1 MRIKGWKQVFGFT
14 FLQQIK
20 TKSFIISTVVITLIG
35 ALIAASANLLPL
47 LFLDDVLSGTVSE
60 ENTEKT
66 SVNELYIYDSTGMSF
81 DFGTELEVTPQYIDE
96 AKAKEMLTALETDSA
111 NKLLATISF
120 EEGAFS
126 VSGVYSG
133 GETATIEKSD
143 CEMLCGAIATGVRV
157 NYLRSLGVAD
167 ESIPTAMTGVSYGA
181 SVAGKDQTSPIAD
194 ALASI
199 VPMISSLVLFIFIFS
214 YSQMVAQSVA
224 TEKTSRVMEYLLTS
238 VKPLAIIVGK
248 ILAMCCVSLLQFLI
262 IGVGTTAGV
271 FISMPFGILSKAG
284 ELTAMAA
291 TSSEAASAGS
301 VVTEIS
307 SVLSTFNAGSIVFM
321 FIVFILG
328 FLFYSTIAG
337 LAGASISKMEDLS
350 AAIQPM
356 SLIGVL
362 GFYLAYFPAIG
373 AVSGETNIMMILSR
387 YIPISSPFVLPS
399 AVLLNQMSVLEGIF
413 AVIILLIIDIV
424 MMMIVAKVYEH
435 IILHTGN
442 RLKFSEMLNMAKANK

>member
-20 TKSFIISTVVITLIG
+20 TKSFIISTIVITLIG

-81 DFGTELEVTPQYIDE
+81 DFGSDLEVTPQYIDE
-96 AKAKEMLTALETDSA
+96 AKAKEMLTALETDSS
-111 NKLLATISF
+111 NKLLATIAF
-120 EEGAFS
+120 NEGAFS

-133 GETATIEKSD
+133 GETASIEKSD

-157 NYLRSLGVAD
+157 SYLKSLGVA
-167 ESIPTAMTGVSYGA
+167 EENVATAMTGVSYGA

-194 ALASI
+194 AIASI
-199 VPMISSLVLFIFIFS
+199 VPMISSLILFIFIFS

-248 ILAMCCVSLLQFLI
+248 ILAMCSVSLLQFLI
-262 IGVGTTAGV
+262 IGIGTTAGV

-301 VVTEIS
+301 IVTELS

-321 FIVFILG
+321 FVVFILG

-399 AVLLNQMSVLEGIF
+399 AVLLNQMSVLEGII

-442 RLKFSEMLNMAKANK
+442 RLKFSEMLNMAKVNK

>member
-20 TKSFIISTVVITLIG
+20 TKSFIISTIVITLIG

-81 DFGTELEVTPQYIDE
+81 DFGTDLQVAPQYIDE

-167 ESIPTAMTGVSYGA
+167 ENISTAMTGVSYGA

>member
-20 TKSFIISTVVITLIG
+20 TKSFIISTIVITLIG

-81 DFGTELEVTPQYIDE
+81 DFGSDLEVTPQYIDE
-96 AKAKEMLTALETDSA
+96 AKAKEMLTALETDSS
-111 NKLLATISF
+111 NKLLATIAF
-120 EEGAFS
+120 NEGAFS

-133 GETATIEKSD
+133 GETASIEKSD

-157 NYLRSLGVAD
+157 SYLKSLGVA
-167 ESIPTAMTGVSYGA
+167 EENIATAMTGVSYGA

-194 ALASI
+194 AIASI
-199 VPMISSLVLFIFIFS
+199 VPMISSLILFIFIFS

-248 ILAMCCVSLLQFLI
+248 ILAMCSVSLLQFLI
-262 IGVGTTAGV
+262 IGIGTTAGV

-301 VVTEIS
+301 IVTELS

-399 AVLLNQMSVLEGIF
+399 AVLLNQMSVLEGII

-442 RLKFSEMLNMAKANK
+442 RLKFSEMLNMAKVSK

>member
-60 ENTEKT
+60 DTTEKT

-81 DFGTELEVTPQYIDE
+81 DFGTDLQVTPQYIDE

-133 GETATIEKSD
+133 GENATIEKSD

-301 VVTEIS
+301 VITEIS

-321 FIVFILG
+321 FVVFILG

>member
-20 TKSFIISTVVITLIG
+20 TKSFVISTVVITLIG

-47 LFLDDVLSGTVSE
+47 LFLDDVLSGTVTE

-81 DFGTELEVTPQYIDE
+81 DFGTDLEVAPQYIDE

-133 GETATIEKSD
+133 GENASIEKSD

-167 ESIPTAMTGVSYGA
+167 ENISTAMTGVSYGA

-248 ILAMCCVSLLQFLI
+248 ILAMCSVSLLQFLI

-271 FISMPFGILSKAG
+271 LISMPFGILSKAG

-301 VVTEIS
+301 IVTEIS

-321 FIVFILG
+321 FVVFILG

-413 AVIILLIIDIV
+413 AVIILLIIDII